1 MARRA
6 HPLLMYFVLSH
17 IAGLLAALQLN
28 DTAISQSTTV
38 INETPSSGLYMFL
51 IIALT
56 SVIMLGLIK
65 FRATNLI
72 KVWFLTALFATSLIF
87 FSAFFPLFL
96 AVAITVGVF
105 INRYFTPELWMRNL
119 SDSISYAGAGA
130 LFGTMIGPRGALV
143 FLVLLGIYDIVS
155 VLFTKHMITLVQGGM
170 ESNTFMG
177 LMHPREADT
186 KVDPDELT
194 EGGEDDIDQFAEEQ
208 EDSEDSGSIGFVGG
222 GDIIVPM
229 IFSIALIPHYGL
241 ATAIATSIGATVG
254 FGLLLDR
261 ASGDEF
267 YPAIP
272 IIGSGALAGFILVTG
287 LSVLGL

>member
-1 MARRA
+1 MARRP

-17 IAGLLAALQLN
+17 VAGLLAALQLK
-28 DTAISQSTTV
+28 DTAISQSTAV

-72 KVWFLTALFATSLIF
+72 KVWFLTALFATSFIF

-105 INRYFTPELWMRNL
+105 INRYFTPDLWMRNL

-130 LFGTMIGPRGALV
+130 LFGTMIGPRAALV

-177 LMHPREADT
+177 LMHPREGDRA
-186 KVDPDELT
+186 VDPDELT
-194 EGGEDDIDQFAEEQ
+194 EGSEDDIDQFAEEK
-208 EDSEDSGSIGFVGG
+208 EEKGSSVGFMGG

-229 IFSIALIPHYGL
+229 IFSITLIPQYGL
-241 ATAIATSIGATVG
+241 FTALASSIGAVG
-254 FGLLLDR
+254 GLAVLLDR

-287 LSVLGL
+287 LQMLGL